1 MLQKHRQT
9 SDISNDQPRKR
20 NRKRTYEK
28 TLSQIDLGQA
38 PPSGM
43 HILPKDSAGLDKK
56 PFGGIFSP
64 GQANQINPELERTLL
79 QLWQLQNQV
88 QKQAELNTTE
98 QHAATLLQFLP
109 QLK

>member
-1 MLQKHRQT
+1 M
-9 SDISNDQPRKR
+9 
-20 NRKRTYEK
+20 
-28 TLSQIDLGQA
+28 GQA
-38 PPSGM
+38 PSAGI
-43 HILPKDSAGLDKK
+43 HIVPKENAGLDKK
-56 PFGGIFSP
+56 PFAGIFSP

-88 QKQAELNTTE
+88 QKQAELNNTE